1 MNQYVGLDISMEE
14 TSVCVLDLAG
24 KVTFEG
30 VVATQPE

>member
-14 TSVCVLDLAG
+14 TSVCVLDQAG

-30 VVATQPE
+30 VVATQP